1 MRKRTILLSLIVI
14 FAVEITALL
23 LFMFQNADILQD
35 AVQVN
40 EIVHLVQSDW
50 NKMENHRNLTEL
62 EYVVLDRMGEVVFR
76 SREGLSESINEAVIH
91 RDTMMDIYEGDLS
104 VGR

>member
-1 MRKRTILLSLIVI
+1 MRKRKILLSLIVI

-50 NKMENHRNLTEL
+50 NKMENHRIC
-62 EYVVLDRMGEVVFR
+62 
-76 SREGLSESINEAVIH
+76 S
-91 RDTMMDIYEGDLS
+91 
-104 VGR
+104 